1 MDGLKSLIK
10 EYLYDTMY
18 EAECVLR
25 SDRDQNITIL
35 TDNLRALGGV
45 TVVTML
51 EPATPVNAQ
60 VERCRIKVKFFMT
73 GQNMKAHLKQM
84 SLDAR
89 KITGVHS
96 FIPVNVRKFVS
107 RIYRQQ

>member
-35 TDNLRALGGV
+35 TDNLRALGG
-45 TVVTML
+45 
-51 EPATPVNAQ
+51 
-60 VERCRIKVKFFMT
+60 
-73 GQNMKAHLKQM
+73 
-84 SLDAR
+84 S
-89 KITGVHS
+89 
-96 FIPVNVRKFVS
+96 
-107 RIYRQQ
+107 